1 MFLPCAAGVVSQASA
16 KRSASAP
23 CCSMTSSGSM
33 VLPLTFDIFS
43 PFSSVTI
50 VCRYTVRNGT
60 FFMKC
65 RPAIIMRATQKKRM
79 S

>member
-1 MFLPCAAGVVSQASA
+1 
-16 KRSASAP
+16 
-23 CCSMTSSGSM
+23 M
-33 VLPLTFDIFS
+33 VLPFTFDILS

-50 VCRYTVRNGT
+50 VCRYTVRKGT

-65 RPAIIMRATQKKRM
+65 SPAIIMRATQKKRM